1 MNTPRM
7 NAEFNIGL
15 PISIGEGYRNSA
27 EAHLAV
33 SVGLAR
39 RLGDAL
45 ANVVAWFRR
54 GSAMAEL
61 NRLDD
66 RELADIG
73 LSRSNLSR
81 VFDENF
87 AREHARRGY

>member
-1 MNTPRM
+1 MNSPRM
-7 NAEFNIGL
+7 NAEFNIDL
-15 PISIGEGYRNSA
+15 PNSIGEVYRNSG
-27 EAHLAV
+27 EARLA
-33 SVGLAR
+33 SNLGLTR

-54 GSAMAEL
+54 GSEMSEL
-61 NRLDD
+61 SRLDD

-73 LSRSNLSR
+73 LSRNNLNR
-81 VFDENF
+81 VFDQNF

>member
-1 MNTPRM
+1 MNSPRM
-7 NAEFNIGL
+7 NAEFNSDI
-15 PISIGEGYRNSA
+15 PISISDVYRNSG
-27 EAHLAV
+27 EAHLAG
-33 SVGLAR
+33 SLGLAR

-54 GSAMAEL
+54 SSEMSEL

-73 LSRSNLSR
+73 LSRNNLNR
-81 VFDENF
+81 VFDESF